1 MLLLSAEFG
10 LEGTLLHS
18 LLSNE
23 AKVLLNLDLA
33 HLLADVLSFSCQSY
47 CRYYKLKLNR
57 DHHKS
62 RLLLARPQTYSP
74 LASPSQ
80 VLAAGI

>member
-33 HLLADVLSFSCQSY
+33 HLLADVLSF
-47 CRYYKLKLNR
+47 LVNHTV
-57 DHHKS
+57 D
-62 RLLLARPQTYSP
+62 
-74 LASPSQ
+74 
-80 VLAAGI
+80 IIN